1 LAIASR
7 YPYQKTLFVYLEILL
22 AFRKACRFGTKIG
35 SFKYPLVRDQSMSN
49 PFRTSGYHPLRKLKV
64 ILAGLHVAVV
74 TDFSVAYK
82 VVLSVPVLGAAF
94 VLRKWIDGELVLLA
108 VGLVLIA
115 ELFNSAIEVLCDFV
129 EPSYSD
135 RIRVVKD
142 IAAAAAGLSIF
153 VWAAILLIE
162 GIQLWQLWWR

>member
-1 LAIASR
+1 MSTIKSL
-7 YPYQKTLFVYLEILL
+7 PWEK
-22 AFRKACRFGTKIG
+22 
-35 SFKYPLVRDQSMSN
+35 PMSN
-49 PFRTSGYHPLRKLKV
+49 RFRTPGYHPFRKVKV
-64 ILAGLHVAVV
+64 IFSGLYVAVV

-94 VLRKWIDGELVLLA
+94 LLRQWIDFELFLLA
-108 VGLVLIA
+108 VGLMLIA

-135 RIRVVKD
+135 RIGMIKD

-153 VWAAILLIE
+153 VWAIILGMEIFHLVNV
-162 GIQLWQLWWR
+162 LP